1 MRLGLEYLLIL
12 LSCIPSHSNLSP
24 EVKRLSQLY
33 QEISLI
39 SGFDI
44 SPEHLV
50 ARIVHLGRTGDGN
63 SRKAEKEERA
73 SHR

>member
-1 MRLGLEYLLIL
+1 MGLGLEYLLIL

-50 ARIVHLGRTGDGN
+50 ARIVHLPDRDLAMAKIRIFSQN
-63 SRKAEKEERA
+63 KIN
-73 SHR
+73 